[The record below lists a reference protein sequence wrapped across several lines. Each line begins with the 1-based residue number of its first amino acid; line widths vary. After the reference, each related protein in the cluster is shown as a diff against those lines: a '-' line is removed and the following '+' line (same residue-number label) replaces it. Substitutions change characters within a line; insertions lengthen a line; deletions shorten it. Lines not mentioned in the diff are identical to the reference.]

1 MKRNKSIPII
11 NHEAFEL
18 SNLDIQREVTGYADQ
33 IEYESEVV
41 REYHSLLTQIRN
53 NNYTEKQR
61 LNSMF
66 PNVFHLRI
74 TNQGLFDRSKWLTQ
88 LEIKSNK
95 SK

>member
-1 MKRNKSIPII
+1 MKRTKSIPII
-11 NHEAFEL
+11 NHDAFEL
-18 SNLDIQREVTGYADQ
+18 SELDIQREVTGYHDQ
-33 IEYESEVV
+33 FEFESDVN
-41 REYHSLLTQIRN
+41 REYLSLMQQIREQ
-53 NNYTEKQR
+53 NYREKQR
-61 LNSMF
+61 LNQMF

>member
-18 SNLDIQREVTGYADQ
+18 SNLDIQQEVTGYADQ

-66 PNVFHLRI
+66 PNVYHLRI
-74 TNQGLFDRSKWLTQ
+74 TNPGIFDKSKWLTQ
-88 LEIKSNK
+88 IALKGGR
-95 SK
+95 